1 MKTEVGILPIDW
13 KVHPLRKL
21 LKESPK
27 YGINAPAVPL
37 KGNLPTYI
45 RITDIDE
52 DGYFNPDKAVG
63 VSHQLSEN
71 YIVVEGDILLA
82 RTGASVGK
90 SYIYRESDGKLVYA
104 GFLIKVSPNE
114 KFLEPRYF
122 FQYLKTSSYW
132 RWVSVMSMRSGQP
145 GINGNEYGTLKLPL
159 PPTREEQS
167 AIATAL
173 GDADALITQ
182 LEKLITKKRQIKQ
195 GAMQTLL
202 NPFEG
207 NGKLK
212 HDWSMTTYGQAFDFL
227 STAAYS
233 RADLGGGDCGY
244 IHYGDIH
251 TDWENHLDVQKVE
264 LPTISTEQAKPYA
277 FAQEGD
283 LIMADASE
291 DYDGIGKSVEIT
303 GLEGNKVIS
312 GLHTFLLRSKGD
324 TFVNGFKGYIH
335 QITSVKQQLNKM
347 ATGLKVYGVSKN
359 NLKNIFIPRP
369 PKNDQEKITNILRD
383 MDAEISELACK
394 VKKMKELKQGMM
406 QSLLTGQIRLVDPA
420 PKNEQ

>member
-1 MKTEVGILPIDW
+1 MELRAGYKKTEAGLIPNDW
-13 KVHPLRKL
+13 NIFELGEHLGFQGGSQPDKSYFSP
-21 LKESPK
+21 SPK
-27 YGINAPAVPL
+27 EGFIRLIQIRDYKTDKYITYVPRSLARKFCSSDDIMIGRYGPPIFQIL
-37 KGNLPTYI
+37 KGIEGAYNVALI
-45 RITDIDE
+45 
-52 DGYFNPDKAVG
+52 KAIPEE
-63 VSHQLSEN
+63 S
-71 YIVVEGDILLA
+71 IV
-82 RTGASVGK
+82 K
-90 SYIYRESDGKLVYA
+90 SYAYYFLKQTKLFNFV
-104 GFLIKVSPNE
+104 E
-114 KFLEPRYF
+114 KLSQR
-122 FQYLKTSSYW
+122 S
-132 RWVSVMSMRSGQP
+132 SGQT
-145 GINGNEYGTLKLPL
+145 GIDLNELKRYPIAL
-159 PPTREEQS
+159 PPTKKEQVS
-167 AIATAL
+167 IATTL
-173 GDADALITQ
+173 SDVDTLITQ

-202 NPFEG
+202 NPFES
-207 NGKLK
+207 NGELK

-264 LPTISTEQAKPYA
+264 LPMISTEQAKPYA

-283 LIMADASE
+283 LVMADASE
-291 DYDGIGKSVEIT
+291 DYDGIGKSVEII